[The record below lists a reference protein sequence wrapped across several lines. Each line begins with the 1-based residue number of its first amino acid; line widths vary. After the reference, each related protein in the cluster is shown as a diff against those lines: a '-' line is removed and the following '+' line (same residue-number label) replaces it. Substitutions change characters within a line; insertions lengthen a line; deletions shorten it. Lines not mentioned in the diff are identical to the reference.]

1 MPRNEQNIKWSCDY
15 CTYLNWPTAV
25 RCVMCRAS
33 KQGNSTPEI
42 INERGQIDGELSRS
56 SSDEIICPDDGA
68 HHQPS
73 KKKSVFDSKWVCVSC
88 TYNNP
93 VKNETCVMC
102 FAKKPDTVNQRN
114 LENSDG
120 NFISESNLRNDSNIE
135 KKSKSLLKCN
145 KWTCSNCTFD
155 NWPKSFKC
163 ALCQTSK
170 NRLKNEEC
178 TGRGNNVK
186 KSHSSS
192 SIKHSPPRSP
202 RSPIGACKKSSDS
215 AITDVPRI
223 EDEAVIELSNTLQ
236 ASCKLRHDSED
247 IMQIRNKMSNK
258 DWLWLGAC
266 KGIRDHNVTAV
277 KKYLTA
283 GGDRTRQLTKED
295 ILVLGEPANFE
306 IGHTL
311 VHLAINFQREDILRI
326 LLRPEP
332 SSRALKRLPSHL
344 SPELASAIRKQVAY
358 SLRQKKGTFQC
369 LFSTE
374 QVTFFLPGGK
384 HFSCMIISSFQRC
397 KFACPF
403 MLSFENKKHPTSLI

>member
-33 KQGNSTPEI
+33 KQGNSTQEKI
-42 INERGQIDGELSRS
+42 EDSGKAEGELSRS

-68 HHQPS
+68 HHQAS
-73 KKKSVFDSKWVCVSC
+73 KKKSAFDSRWACLSC

-93 VKNETCVMC
+93 SKNDVCVMC
-102 FAKKPDTVNQRN
+102 NAKKPDTVNQRN
-114 LENSDG
+114 FENSDG
-120 NFISESNLRNDSNIE
+120 NFISEFNSKNDSNVD
-135 KKSKSLLKCN
+135 KKCKSLLKSN

-155 NWPKSFKC
+155 NWPKSPKC
-163 ALCQTSK
+163 VLCLTPK
-170 NRLKNEEC
+170 NKLKSEEC
-178 TGRGNNVK
+178 QGKGLNNR
-186 KSHSSS
+186 KSHSSTS
-192 SIKHSPPRSP
+192 LRNSPPRCP
-202 RSPIGACKKSSDS
+202 RSPVGACKKSSDS
-215 AITDVPRI
+215 AIVEVPRI
-223 EDEAVIELSNTLQ
+223 EDKALIELSSALE
-236 ASCKLRHDSED
+236 ASCKLRHDNED
-247 IMQIRNKMSNK
+247 IMQIRNKMTNK

-277 KKYLTA
+277 KKYLSA

-295 ILVLGEPANFE
+295 ILVLGEPAGFE

-311 VHLAINFQREDILRI
+311 VHLAVSFHREDILRI

-332 SSRALKRLPSHL
+332 PSRALKRLPSHL
-344 SPELASAIRKQVAY
+344 SPELAAAIRKQVAY

-369 LFSTE
+369 LFFTE

-384 HFSCMIISSFQRC
+384 
-397 KFACPF
+397 
-403 MLSFENKKHPTSLI
+403 